1 MNTRCMRVAAAAASL
16 PLLLALAACGRVE
29 NTQKPMP
36 GHANVEINR
45 QGMVGA
51 KDAHEGIGVV
61 YQGESRGARRP
72 G

>member
-1 MNTRCMRVAAAAASL
+1 
-16 PLLLALAACGRVE
+16 
-29 NTQKPMP
+29 MP

-61 YQGESRGARRP
+61 YQGEGQGESRGARRP